1 MVKCVVIECHKSER
15 DENWQSFRLPK
26 TQRLR
31 QRWLDL
37 VNIDFKKSKCDLDKS
52 IRVCSRHFKESDMNY
67 KMDQRGRKT
76 KRRVLKPLALPT
88 ENLFRRKHLTDFK
101 PRFDFSIKLTDLLD
115 SDLSPVLS
123 QDETIIIRHLSRFF
137 DCLVHPNLS
146 ATLATDQK

>member
-1 MVKCVVIECHKSER
+1 MVNCVVIECHKSGK

-26 TQRLR
+26 TQALR
-31 QRWLDL
+31 KRWLEL

-52 IRVCSRHFKESDMNY
+52 VRVCSRHFKESDMNY

-115 SDLSPVLS
+115 SDLSS
-123 QDETIIIRHLSRFF
+123 ESG
-137 DCLVHPNLS
+137 
-146 ATLATDQK
+146 